1 MFSFRKRLSERIDQ
15 NKWTKRFLLLV
26 GIQLL
31 FTIPNLIATA
41 VMYNP
46 YNYEY
51 LNTPEGGDDK
61 WYDTIAK
68 RARIQYESIWF
79 IIFEIW
85 RFWLAVDGV
94 LHGNSMTISV
104 TFFSTAFAI
113 VLGAMQIVECT
124 KVIEYTRLS
133 VVPQIIMT
141 SLLCAVAVPT
151 LYATYKMYRH
161 SDWIKFHKLG
171 PDVSLHVMYHW
182 VQCFVLVIKGDM
194 FFQAM
199 ALCLYF
205 AVLAFSYERWY
216 PFIIVLAPIVTI
228 AFLYLGRRGTTI
240 FLTIKCQ
247 TQFGKG
253 LRDYVQMRGTKNKSF
268 NSKQDTETRL
278 DTEYILSGWNDVENN
293 QEHNNTVISNNVNN
307 NNIFESLRTG
317 NTR

>member
-1 MFSFRKRLSERIDQ
+1 
-15 NKWTKRFLLLV
+15 
-26 GIQLL
+26 
-31 FTIPNLIATA
+31 
-41 VMYNP
+41 MYNP

-228 AFLYLGRRGTTI
+228 AFLYLGRRGIAKESQWMMILFTI
-240 FLTIKCQ
+240 FEVLLTV
-247 TQFGKG
+247 F
-253 LRDYVQMRGTKNKSF
+253 
-268 NSKQDTETRL
+268 
-278 DTEYILSGWNDVENN
+278 
-293 QEHNNTVISNNVNN
+293 
-307 NNIFESLRTG
+307 NIFVLVIQSHAHFPSYWYFLYAYG
-317 NTR
+317 MGV